1 MTKKVLKIEY
11 DYNFTLIGIITS
23 MKDYRLA
30 HFINSALELD
40 LVKQEFEIEVPGP
53 NGIQQ
58 NYLSYFSFMVE
69 ESETEIY
76 FFANKAAFSFLIPE
90 LKEVDFFLMQ
100 SPINHQETAYNL
112 KLLHKLERVE
122 NSFLLDISILKSK
135 ENLLL
140 F

>member
-1 MTKKVLKIEY
+1 
-11 DYNFTLIGIITS
+11 

-30 HFINSALELD
+30 HFINRTLELD
-40 LVKQEFEIEVPGP
+40 LVRQEFEIEVPGP
-53 NGIQQ
+53 GGIQH
-58 NYLSYFSFMVE
+58 NYLPYFSFMVE

-76 FFANKAAFSFLIPE
+76 FFANKAAFSFIIPE

-100 SPINHQETAYNL
+100 SPANHHESENNL
-112 KLLHKLERVE
+112 KLLHNLDRIE
-122 NSFLLDISILKSK
+122 NAFLLDVSILKSK

>member
-1 MTKKVLKIEY
+1 MEK
-11 DYNFTLIGIITS
+11 
-23 MKDYRLA
+23 
-30 HFINSALELD
+30 
-40 LVKQEFEIEVPGP
+40 
-53 NGIQQ
+53 
-58 NYLSYFSFMVE
+58 
-69 ESETEIY
+69 
-76 FFANKAAFSFLIPE
+76 NKAIIIDDELSSLQNLQQKLAEFCPTVTVVATAQKPEDAILLINHHKPDVIFLDIEMPKMSGFRMLEE

>member
-1 MTKKVLKIEY
+1 
-11 DYNFTLIGIITS
+11 

-40 LVKQEFEIEVPGP
+40 LVKQEFEIEVPGS

>member
-1 MTKKVLKIEY
+1 
-11 DYNFTLIGIITS
+11 

-30 HFINSALELD
+30 HFINRTLELD
-40 LVKQEFEIEVPGP
+40 LVRQEVEIEVPGLG
-53 NGIQQ
+53 GIQH

-76 FFANKAAFSFLIPE
+76 FFANKAAFSYLIPE

-100 SPINHQETAYNL
+100 SPGNHQETEYNL
-112 KLLHKLERVE
+112 KMLHKLERVE
-122 NSFLLDISILKSK
+122 NVFLLDVSVLKSK